1 MPAASLALA
10 SALSLALLA
19 ARVGVTGNRVTFVF
33 LVWNLFLAVL
43 PLAFALTLRALVD
56 RRANVVAV
64 GLVAVLWLGFL
75 PNAPYLVSDLVHLR
89 PRPNAPYWLDLTM
102 LASFAVTGLWFGGAA
117 TAVVFGVVDRAAG
130 RVTASAVVVAAALL
144 AGVGVHLGRFDRWN
158 SWDLVHSPLAVLRD
172 VVDKAHD
179 AHAVAF
185 AGAFAVLLLAA
196 SLGGLRSESATRSTA

>member
-19 ARVGVTGNRVTFVF
+19 ARVVVTGNHVTFVF

-185 AGAFAVLLLAA
+185 AVAFAVLLLAA